1 MEFVER
7 RDLEERDRRSPN
19 CCTRSGSSDKLHQ
32 KIDRQDVSPMC
43 RLCRE
48 REETVSHITAECK
61 KLAQNQSKN
70 WRHDKVAQVV
80 HWNLC
85 KKIYLQ
91 CSKTWYDH
99 SPEIVMENDQ
109 VKLLWD
115 FRIQTATAI

>member
-1 MEFVER
+1 MKKETEGLLTAAQNKALR
-7 RDLEERDRRSPN
+7 TN
-19 CCTRSGSSDKLHQ
+19 CIEK
-32 KIDRQDVSPMC
+32 KIEKPDVLP
-43 RLCRE
+43 LCHLCGE
-48 REETVSHITAECK
+48 REETVSYITAECK

>member
-1 MEFVER
+1 MKKETEGLLTAAQNKALR
-7 RDLEERDRRSPN
+7 TN
-19 CCTRSGSSDKLHQ
+19 CNKK
-32 KIDRQDVSPMC
+32 KIDKPDVLP
-43 RLCRE
+43 LCHLCGE

-115 FRIQTATAI
+115 FRIETATAI